1 MRRHKC
7 NFKPCLIYIAKEN
20 LYDVASYCCE
30 CGKISAAINND
41 DRITNDEVDGKVRWR
56 LKTPSEILS
65 AFGNEYPTFII
76 KGENNE

>member
-65 AFGNEYPTFII
+65 AFGDEYPTVII
-76 KGENNE
+76 GGENNE

>member
-65 AFGNEYPTFII
+65 ALGDEYPTFII
-76 KGENNE
+76 EGENNE